1 MRKMFA
7 FLMALAMTVQ
17 LVMPAWADVAQ
28 EETAETVATE
38 EAQGAT
44 EEAAEEPTEEV
55 PEETEGETSEGTEA
69 AAEETVEETTEA
81 VEETTEPES
90 APTEAPAA
98 KVRVRFVCTPENL
111 TLVVYPADGDVD
123 QAIEAEAD
131 GSYLLAAGEYTYLAG
146 AEGYVSVE
154 DRFTVADEECQVEV
168 ALEIADAVDG
178 VEALAAGVVASGT
191 CGENLTWEL
200 GGDGTLRISGKG
212 EMADYTY
219 DDKAPWDTYRSQ
231 VTAIVLEDGVTNI
244 GDYAFYFCNSATDVT
259 IPDSVTGIGEDA
271 FCGCRD
277 LTSVTIPNSVTNIG
291 DDAFSWCSSLTS
303 VTIPDSVT
311 NIGDRAFY
319 FCTRLS
325 GIFVDDGNANYASVD
340 GVLFN
345 KELSVIIFYPAGHG
359 SVYRIP
365 EGVTSIGSHAF
376 EDCSSLTDVTIPE
389 GVTSIGDSAFY
400 NCSSL
405 TSMTIPDGVTSIAH
419 WGFFSCES
427 LTSVTIPVSVTSIG
441 SSAFYNCTALKDI
454 YYGGSLTA
462 IKRITSNAS
471 IPQGCTLHGATS
483 DLDNGACGENLTW
496 ALSADG
502 VLTISGSGEMEACRD
517 SYSRAPW
524 YTLKE
529 KITTVV
535 LEAGVTSVG
544 NNAFRDCSSLTSVAM
559 PESMASIGD
568 YAFYNCTNLA
578 SVTIPEGVSSIC
590 NSAFKGCS
598 DLTDVTI
605 PESVTSI
612 GNSAF
617 NDCCGLISV
626 IIPKGVMSIGDNAFD
641 GCSGL
646 TSVTI
651 PESVISIGSYAFS
664 NCNSLTSVTIPKS
677 VTNIG
682 GSVFESCGKL
692 VSVRYSG
699 SNSDWRKVK
708 IEGWNVEL
716 VEKLVYED
724 LQDHGSYENLYWTLE
739 QNGVLTITGYGTVPK
754 QAPWYPYRRQIT
766 TVILNSSVGE
776 SAFLDYSNL
785 SNVTMQDGVT
795 DIGEEAF
802 KGCGSLISITLPKS
816 VTSIGRYAF
825 YSCDALKDIYYGG
838 SLRTLKRISEYAGL
852 LSTCNLHGVTL
863 GDGICGDSIAW
874 ELGFDG
880 ILTISGDGKME
891 DYSFVSNIPW
901 SSISSEILSVRIE
914 QGVTSIGAHAFSN
927 CSSLMNV
934 SIPDTVTSIGSYAFS
949 DCSSL
954 TKVIIPEAV
963 RGIASYVF
971 SGCSSLAEVEMP
983 EELTRIG
990 FCAFL
995 NCGLLDNLTIPKRV
1009 MSIDSSAFSGC
1020 NALKDI
1026 YYDGSRSKL
1035 EELVR
1040 YADIPSDCNFHVL
1053 SLADGRC
1060 GENLTWVLS
1069 EKGVLSILGYGEMWD
1084 FNVDSNNNSIP
1095 WKNYRSR
1102 INAVQINTGVTSIG
1116 RYAFYGCSSLTSA
1129 DIPKGVTKIAKL
1141 AFGGCSGL
1149 EEVTLPDGV
1158 LDISDAFNQ
1167 CTSLKKITIQSGVTY
1182 IEQETFKGCR
1192 SLTNLTI
1199 PKTVRSISSN
1209 AFSDC
1214 SNLKEIYYGGSLNT
1228 LKQIIKGTG
1237 VPSECNLVGET
1248 LADGS
1253 CGSSLYWA
1261 LGHDGVL
1268 TISGSG
1274 AIGDYNVYTNS
1285 MWGRWSTQIL
1295 SVVMKP
1301 GVTRIGNRAFS
1312 DCSNVTDLVIPNGVT
1327 SIGEGAFRNC
1337 EKLVDVTIPDSVTSI
1352 GMYAFCDCAKLK
1364 SVIIPDKVAS
1374 IETSTFSGCRSLI
1387 SVTIPKHVTSIK
1399 YGAFYD
1405 CGTISIYY
1413 GGSHADWEKIEIGNE
1428 SFYRSTTAITYG
1440 DLSDGGICGDL
1451 NWALDQNG
1459 VLTISGSGS
1468 MGNQSPWMPYRK
1480 QITAITLNPGMT
1492 DISEGAFSGCSGLT
1506 DVVIPKGVT
1515 KIGREAFY
1523 NCLNLERAVLPDGL
1537 VCIESAGY
1545 NDRGNYCGGAF
1556 EKCTSLT
1563 KIIVP
1568 DSVTSIGAG
1577 AFCGCKN
1584 LTNITIPA
1592 GITSIENGSFAE
1604 CGSLTDVTI
1613 PDGVNSIGDGAF
1625 MGCEGLTKVLIP
1637 DSLISIGNN
1646 AFESCVNLSDVVFSD
1661 SVISIGDAAFSGC
1674 GSLTSLEIPLS
1685 VTGIGSKAFSQ
1696 CAELKSIS
1704 YSGSLSTLERLLQNA
1719 DVSATCELRS
1729 ATLADGTCGNNLT
1742 WVLGH
1747 DGVLAISGSGIMENY
1762 SFTRQNETYLTTAP
1776 WGNYCNQIT
1785 AVQVEPGVTAI
1796 GTFAFSGCKSIG
1808 NVFIPEG
1815 ITLIPGGAFYGCVN
1829 LESVTLPDGLTSIER
1844 YYDNS
1849 YSWGAFENCFGLK
1862 SVDMPNC
1869 LTSIGVM
1876 AFNNCS
1882 SLTSLTIPKSVT
1894 YIGGKAFSGCTALK
1908 DIYYDGSVGALKRLT
1923 YNADITSDCNLHG
1936 TSLDNGTCGDN
1947 LTWILGL
1954 DGILTISGSGE
1965 MENYDYRSVAPW
1977 YSKRNEIQ
1985 SVVVEPGVTSIGS
1998 FAFPSYSRLVAVTF
2012 PESVVS
2018 IGMCAFRDCNN
2029 LTDVTL
2035 PRNVTKIAGGTFYN
2049 CDKLESVTLP
2059 EELQSIESN
2068 YEYGAFE
2075 ECNSLKSITIPNST
2089 QSIGRK
2095 AFKGCRSLSNVVL
2108 SRSMSSICSSA
2119 FSDCSSLTS
2128 ITIPVGVTRIEDDAF
2143 CNCRNLTEITFEHR
2157 GRDTLSV
2164 SSSAFRFEYGTS
2176 TPVFTIVHIPAIKT
2190 IHPAIKNCWN
2200 WNGSREVGFVGDK
2213 QINTESVSVATKS
2226 NTVQFELGVP
2236 VQFTVVPV
2244 PIDSTDDYTL
2254 TIVQEKTT
2262 ADAYISKDG
2271 ILTTLSTG
2279 IVTVRAQCVQN
2290 PAISDEITVTIL
2302 QPTAAL
2308 TSLTVTTLNDY
2319 PGDAEVGKPVQMV
2332 PVFTPANAAERTVT
2346 WSVENGTGTAT
2357 IDENGLLTPLT
2368 VGTVT
2373 VYAMTPD
2380 GVEGSCTVN
2389 IVRYAE
2395 EVTILLNG
2403 KEDISGFGVGENL
2416 ELSFRLSPEDT
2427 TTKEVVWSVTNRTGW
2442 AKLYTGDNN
2451 NRLYGTLEG
2460 KQAGTVILTV
2470 TAKDSKKVIATK
2482 ELTITDSI
2490 RSYALSDGSGN
2501 LYYNTETGWITGAD
2515 ENVKDVVIPAQIDDV
2530 KIVGIA
2536 PYVFA
2541 DRRSSWVNENKTL
2554 RSVSIPASVEEIG
2567 ESAFEQCTAL
2577 STLRFAPGSK
2587 LTTVGENAFSQC
2599 SSITTLTIPDG
2610 ARTIGKNAFAGLS
2623 SLKRLTMSGEV
2634 DGSAWFGDRWFSLDS
2649 LTLTGTYV
2657 VGGKAE
2663 DDDYNWAAVPPGR
2676 NAKKVVLS
2684 EGITKIGDRAFTGCG
2699 TIKEIVLP
2707 SSLKSIGICA
2717 FASCSGLTDVTL
2729 PDGLETIGLY
2739 AFRRCG
2745 NLTNV
2750 NLPNSIQSIG
2760 EKCFDDCEKL
2770 EIFEISNVPDVIL
2783 EKKTYLTG
2791 MAKIPE
2797 VLIRATNGKTEIKWE
2812 LYNIENGYYESLGW
2826 DRQTKQYYIIARDS
2840 GTYRLICED
2849 TYTGARGSK
2858 LIEIKTGT
2866 LIRPSDTGYLVSGSK
2881 LALSAWSMPEE
2892 KKTSVWWSLAEGG
2905 SNYASIDSKGVLT
2918 ARTVYS
2924 AQQVTVIAQPY
2935 DGSEQVTKTIWI
2947 LPKTT
2952 GLGLLLDGGPL
2963 GSTLNVDQA
2972 QTKTLQLSAKV
2983 YPDGALQEVSWSS
2996 SNESV
3001 ARVDETGL
3009 VTLAKPGTVVIQA
3022 ATKDGSKLTAQV
3034 TLNVTYLD
3042 ANSKL
3047 TLVGEVPQPGL
3058 EPGQTVQLTLWGEA
3072 AIEAENVVFSVPSN
3086 QSAMGSI
3093 DGSGL
3098 FTAGSTAGNVTVTA
3112 ALKDDPLGRSASIT
3126 IPVLPMQAHTVL
3138 AVPVLDGVGQVTQR
3152 DGIYEAIFRQTEVEG
3167 GYRFRLRVQAQNYQ
3181 GQPLSGKFVYTTTDA
3196 SIAKVS
3202 ADGLVTVQKG
3212 AEGLCA
3218 IGVRAADAL
3227 GTGTEVWVSVR
3238 DYSPR
3243 LETNKLTVNSALEE
3257 GCSLVLAASYGND
3270 IENVFLSD
3278 GRFSCSWEEDKLTI
3292 SAKESLKNG
3301 TYPMTLEVVCAD
3313 NMYKYTLFVKVT
3325 KTLPKVTVKQTE
3337 KFNLFYQD
3345 SSAELKINV
3354 AGNLPFNYEFRDNT
3368 DFRLDIF
3375 DDEARLYFADPQ
3387 NAPAK
3392 PDTKATLRLWLEG
3405 YREPVDVKLSIA
3417 TVNKGPKVTTAV
3429 KASTL
3434 NTALTTS
3441 NTLRVRLN
3449 DPEPGSM
3456 EAWSGTE
3463 GIEAVIDGCD
3473 LCLTLSEVK
3482 NTTATVYLRDTNWA
3496 QPIKL
3501 THKITVTD
3509 KLPTLK
3515 AASALKLDSLFTQTE
3530 AWTELV
3536 LSQGNLSL
3544 VTAELTPAA
3553 KKGTAAKEESD
3564 KLSVTYDPDAC
3575 LIVARIADPDK
3586 APKAGTYSFNCT
3598 GILENGGEIPGG
3610 VVKVTVV
3617 AAKPKVKLSASS
3629 VKLNKALNGWER
3641 AEIPVTVTGNNRVVD
3656 FEGLPEGM
3664 TYNEDTGK
3672 LTVMLSEE
3680 TASGGSYGLCPVV
3693 ESNETGQRAKLP
3705 TKVSFKVQVYT
3716 SDKLAV
3722 SLSAK
3727 GKLNT
3732 LDPESSIA
3740 YTVTKVSN
3748 CLNPVEGV
3756 SLDGTDGDKF
3766 QVELDTTS
3774 AKPVVRLQMLPGQS
3788 YATNVGYKVQF
3799 RFFVADREVL
3809 SPMQT
3814 VKLTQAALKVTA
3826 PKSLV
3831 YFQAQTGTLRFSLAA
3846 NAPIGEVALSAK
3858 TAPELL
3864 TALGEDGLRF
3874 DGSQLELSVT
3884 NPAALKAGKSYTL
3897 QLEVTPEYNAENVK
3911 PTLVKLTVK
3920 VMK

>member
-44 EEAAEEPTEEV
+44 EEAAEEPTEETS
-55 PEETEGETSEGTEA
+55 EETEGETEEATEGTEA
-69 AAEETVEETTEA
+69 ATEETVEKTTEA
-81 VEETTEPES
+81 AEETTEPES

-98 KVRVRFVCTPENL
+98 KVRVRFVCTPEDL

-123 QAIEAEAD
+123 QAIEAESD

-178 VEALAAGVVASGT
+178 VEALAAGVVASGK
-191 CGENLTWEL
+191 CGENLTWEFSE
-200 GGDGTLRISGKG
+200 DGTLRISGEG
-212 EMADYTY
+212 EMNRFNSTY
-219 DDKAPWDTYRSQ
+219 SYW
-231 VTAIVLEDGVTNI
+231 
-244 GDYAFYFCNSATDVT
+244 
-259 IPDSVTGIGEDA
+259 
-271 FCGCRD
+271 
-277 LTSVTIPNSVTNIG
+277 
-291 DDAFSWCSSLTS
+291 
-303 VTIPDSVT
+303 
-311 NIGDRAFY
+311 
-319 FCTRLS
+319 
-325 GIFVDDGNANYASVD
+325 IFANKV
-340 GVLFN
+340 
-345 KELSVIIFYPAGHG
+345 
-359 SVYRIP
+359 
-365 EGVTSIGSHAF
+365 
-376 EDCSSLTDVTIPE
+376 
-389 GVTSIGDSAFY
+389 
-400 NCSSL
+400 
-405 TSMTIPDGVTSIAH
+405 
-419 WGFFSCES
+419 
-427 LTSVTIPVSVTSIG
+427 
-441 SSAFYNCTALKDI
+441 
-454 YYGGSLTA
+454 
-462 IKRITSNAS
+462 
-471 IPQGCTLHGATS
+471 
-483 DLDNGACGENLTW
+483 
-496 ALSADG
+496 
-502 VLTISGSGEMEACRD
+502 
-517 SYSRAPW
+517 
-524 YTLKE
+524 
-529 KITTVV
+529 TTVV
-535 LEAGVTSVG
+535 LEAGVTSIDDH
-544 NNAFRDCSSLTSVAM
+544 AFPDFPKLTNV
-559 PESMASIGD
+559 I
-568 YAFYNCTNLA
+568 
-578 SVTIPEGVSSIC
+578 IP
-590 NSAFKGCS
+590 K
-598 DLTDVTI
+598 
-605 PESVTSI
+605 SVTSI
-612 GNSAF
+612 GY
-617 NDCCGLISV
+617 
-626 IIPKGVMSIGDNAFD
+626 NAFLR
-641 GCSGL
+641 CYSL
-646 TSVTI
+646 TSITI
-651 PESVISIGSYAFS
+651 PDGVTSIESEAFMYCS
-664 NCNSLTSVTIPKS
+664 RLTSVTIPKS
-677 VTNIG
+677 VT
-682 GSVFESCGKL
+682 
-692 VSVRYSG
+692 
-699 SNSDWRKVK
+699 
-708 IEGWNVEL
+708 
-716 VEKLVYED
+716 
-724 LQDHGSYENLYWTLE
+724 
-739 QNGVLTITGYGTVPK
+739 
-754 QAPWYPYRRQIT
+754 
-766 TVILNSSVGE
+766 
-776 SAFLDYSNL
+776 
-785 SNVTMQDGVT
+785 
-795 DIGEEAF
+795 
-802 KGCGSLISITLPKS
+802 
-816 VTSIGRYAF
+816 SIGKGAF
-825 YSCDALKDIYYGG
+825 AEC
-838 SLRTLKRISEYAGL
+838 
-852 LSTCNLHGVTL
+852 
-863 GDGICGDSIAW
+863 
-874 ELGFDG
+874 
-880 ILTISGDGKME
+880 SG
-891 DYSFVSNIPW
+891 
-901 SSISSEILSVRIE
+901 
-914 QGVTSIGAHAFSN
+914 
-927 CSSLMNV
+927 
-934 SIPDTVTSIGSYAFS
+934 
-949 DCSSL
+949 
-954 TKVIIPEAV
+954 
-963 RGIASYVF
+963 
-971 SGCSSLAEVEMP
+971 
-983 EELTRIG
+983 LTRI
-990 FCAFL
+990 
-995 NCGLLDNLTIPKRV
+995 
-1009 MSIDSSAFSGC
+1009 
-1020 NALKDI
+1020 
-1026 YYDGSRSKL
+1026 
-1035 EELVR
+1035 
-1040 YADIPSDCNFHVL
+1040 
-1053 SLADGRC
+1053 
-1060 GENLTWVLS
+1060 
-1069 EKGVLSILGYGEMWD
+1069 
-1084 FNVDSNNNSIP
+1084 
-1095 WKNYRSR
+1095 
-1102 INAVQINTGVTSIG
+1102 
-1116 RYAFYGCSSLTSA
+1116 
-1129 DIPKGVTKIAKL
+1129 
-1141 AFGGCSGL
+1141 
-1149 EEVTLPDGV
+1149 
-1158 LDISDAFNQ
+1158 
-1167 CTSLKKITIQSGVTY
+1167 
-1182 IEQETFKGCR
+1182 
-1192 SLTNLTI
+1192 
-1199 PKTVRSISSN
+1199 
-1209 AFSDC
+1209 
-1214 SNLKEIYYGGSLNT
+1214 
-1228 LKQIIKGTG
+1228 
-1237 VPSECNLVGET
+1237 
-1248 LADGS
+1248 
-1253 CGSSLYWA
+1253 
-1261 LGHDGVL
+1261 
-1268 TISGSG
+1268 
-1274 AIGDYNVYTNS
+1274 
-1285 MWGRWSTQIL
+1285 
-1295 SVVMKP
+1295 
-1301 GVTRIGNRAFS
+1301 
-1312 DCSNVTDLVIPNGVT
+1312 
-1327 SIGEGAFRNC
+1327 
-1337 EKLVDVTIPDSVTSI
+1337 TIPDSVTGIGSSAFQGCSNLTNVTIPEGVTHIEPTTFASCTKLRSVTIRGRVSNVDTMAFDECSSLTDVKFPDGLTTIGSRAFANCSGLTNVTVPGSIISI
-1352 GMYAFCDCAKLK
+1352 GVSAFDGCRKLDHVYYGGLVQQWKEIDIEDNNERLTNATIHFNVHIHNAEHILEKKATCTDIGMKECWHCLGCDEYFADADCEQSINTADVVLPKLKHSLTKTTAKAATCTQDGNNSYFICRSCCKVFKDALGTQETTVLAEILPAVGHKNKPINAIAPTCAKSGNKLYYLCQTCGKVFKDQDGIQVTTIQAETVPALGHTEVIDERVEPTCTKPGKTEGTHCSVCNEVLVAQKEIPANGHTEVIDKGFAPTCTETGLTDGKHCSVCNEVLAAQEEIPANGHTEVIDEGCAPTCTEVGLTEGKHCSVCNVVLVEQDEIPALGHDMRKQAAVKPTYWDVGNNQYFICSRCDEVFKDEQGKNKTTVEAETLDKLPCIASGKCGADGDSLLWVITEDGTLTISGEGEMEDYSSYNSVPWYAYRDSIVNLILRNGVASVGDHCFNYYHSLVKADIPESVKKIGNYAFSGCELLTNIEFPSELKSIGTNAFRECSGLTELHFPNSLVDIGTYAFDGCSNLKNIYIPESVENIQYQAFCDCPNLK
-1364 SVIIPDKVAS
+1364 
-1374 IETSTFSGCRSLI
+1374 
-1387 SVTIPKHVTSIK
+1387 TIQFEHRVNS
-1399 YGAFYD
+1399 
-1405 CGTISIYY
+1405 
-1413 GGSHADWEKIEIGNE
+1413 
-1428 SFYRSTTAITYG
+1428 
-1440 DLSDGGICGDL
+1440 
-1451 NWALDQNG
+1451 
-1459 VLTISGSGS
+1459 VLTIGTQAFGFSDYHGEPVDTNVLVPTARK
-1468 MGNQSPWMPYRK
+1468 MNQAIIECDWETKYWSSYCYR
-1480 QITAITLNPGMT
+1480 IVRF
-1492 DISEGAFSGCSGLT
+1492 EG
-1506 DVVIPKGVT
+1506 T
-1515 KIGREAFY
+1515 KSYTMQGIY
-1523 NCLNLERAVLPDGL
+1523 L
-1537 VCIESAGY
+1537 S
-1545 NDRGNYCGGAF
+1545 
-1556 EKCTSLT
+1556 
-1563 KIIVP
+1563 
-1568 DSVTSIGAG
+1568 
-1577 AFCGCKN
+1577 
-1584 LTNITIPA
+1584 TN
-1592 GITSIENGSFAE
+1592 
-1604 CGSLTDVTI
+1604 
-1613 PDGVNSIGDGAF
+1613 DGAATYEL
-1625 MGCEGLTKVLIP
+1625 GIP
-1637 DSLISIGNN
+1637 VS
-1646 AFESCVNLSDVVFSD
+1646 
-1661 SVISIGDAAFSGC
+1661 
-1674 GSLTSLEIPLS
+1674 LS
-1685 VTGIGSKAFSQ
+1685 VA
-1696 CAELKSIS
+1696 
-1704 YSGSLSTLERLLQNA
+1704 
-1719 DVSATCELRS
+1719 
-1729 ATLADGTCGNNLT
+1729 
-1742 WVLGH
+1742 
-1747 DGVLAISGSGIMENY
+1747 
-1762 SFTRQNETYLTTAP
+1762 
-1776 WGNYCNQIT
+1776 
-1785 AVQVEPGVTAI
+1785 
-1796 GTFAFSGCKSIG
+1796 
-1808 NVFIPEG
+1808 
-1815 ITLIPGGAFYGCVN
+1815 
-1829 LESVTLPDGLTSIER
+1829 
-1844 YYDNS
+1844 
-1849 YSWGAFENCFGLK
+1849 
-1862 SVDMPNC
+1862 
-1869 LTSIGVM
+1869 
-1876 AFNNCS
+1876 
-1882 SLTSLTIPKSVT
+1882 
-1894 YIGGKAFSGCTALK
+1894 
-1908 DIYYDGSVGALKRLT
+1908 
-1923 YNADITSDCNLHG
+1923 
-1936 TSLDNGTCGDN
+1936 
-1947 LTWILGL
+1947 
-1954 DGILTISGSGE
+1954 
-1965 MENYDYRSVAPW
+1965 
-1977 YSKRNEIQ
+1977 
-1985 SVVVEPGVTSIGS
+1985 
-1998 FAFPSYSRLVAVTF
+1998 
-2012 PESVVS
+2012 
-2018 IGMCAFRDCNN
+2018 
-2029 LTDVTL
+2029 
-2035 PRNVTKIAGGTFYN
+2035 
-2049 CDKLESVTLP
+2049 CD
-2059 EELQSIESN
+2059 
-2068 YEYGAFE
+2068 
-2075 ECNSLKSITIPNST
+2075 
-2089 QSIGRK
+2089 
-2095 AFKGCRSLSNVVL
+2095 
-2108 SRSMSSICSSA
+2108 
-2119 FSDCSSLTS
+2119 
-2128 ITIPVGVTRIEDDAF
+2128 
-2143 CNCRNLTEITFEHR
+2143 
-2157 GRDTLSV
+2157 
-2164 SSSAFRFEYGTS
+2164 
-2176 TPVFTIVHIPAIKT
+2176 
-2190 IHPAIKNCWN
+2190 
-2200 WNGSREVGFVGDK
+2200 
-2213 QINTESVSVATKS
+2213 
-2226 NTVQFELGVP
+2226 
-2236 VQFTVVPV
+2236 
-2244 PIDSTDDYTL
+2244 PIDTTDDYKVFV
-2254 TIVQEKTT
+2254 VQEKTT
-2262 ADAYISKDG
+2262 ADVFLSKDQV
-2271 ILTTLSTG
+2271 LTTQSTG
-2279 IVTVRAQCVQN
+2279 TIVLRAECVNN
-2290 PAISDEITVTIL
+2290 PKIGSELTLLITE
-2302 QPTAAL
+2302 PTAAL

-2403 KEDISGFGVGENL
+2403 KEDISSFGVGENL
-2416 ELSFRLSPEDT
+2416 ELSFRLSPGDT

-2442 AKLYTGDNN
+2442 AKLYTGDSN

-2460 KQAGTVILTV
+2460 KQAGTVILTA

-2634 DGSAWFGDRWFSLDS
+2634 DGSAWFGDRWFTLDS

-2657 VGGKAE
+2657 LGEEPA
-2663 DDDYNWAAVPPGR
+2663 DDNDYDWTPVPAGR

-2684 EGITKIGDRAFTGCG
+2684 EGITEIGDYAFGGCG
-2699 TIKEIVLP
+2699 AIKQIVFP
-2707 SSLKSIGICA
+2707 SSLKSIGTRA
-2717 FASCSGLTDVTL
+2717 FASCSSLTEAAL
-2729 PDGLETIGLY
+2729 PDELQTIGAY
-2739 AFRRCG
+2739 AFRRCEKLS
-2745 NLTNV
+2745 NVTLTD
-2750 NLPNSIQSIG
+2750 SIQFLG
-2760 EKCFDDCEKL
+2760 QGCFERCVSLQLLDMTK
-2770 EIFEISNVPDVIL
+2770 VPDIFM
-2783 EKKTYLTG
+2783 EKTTCLTG
-2791 MAKIPE
+2791 MVTFPNWL
-2797 VLIRATNGKTEIKWE
+2797 VRATNGKAEINWDLQQVGE
-2812 LYNIENGYYESLGW
+2812 DDHYCGNISK
-2826 DRQTKQYYIIARDS
+2826 DRNQQWYLF
-2840 GTYRLICED
+2840 TYRSGKNRIVCAD
-2849 TYTGARGSK
+2849 AYTGLCGSK

-3022 ATKDGSKLTAQV
+3022 TTKDGSKLTAQV

-3167 GYRFRLRVQAQNYQ
+3167 GYSFRLRVQAQNYQ

-3243 LETNKLTVNSALEE
+3243 LESNKLTVNSALEE

-3270 IENVFLSD
+3270 IEKVFLSD

-3325 KTLPKVTVKQTE
+3325 KTLPKVTVKQRE

-3354 AGNLPFNYEFRDNT
+3354 AGNLPYHYEFRDNT

-3405 YREPVDVKLSIA
+3405 YREPVDVKLNIA

-3449 DPEPGSM
+3449 GPEPGSM

-3544 VTAELTPAA
+3544 VTAKLTPV
-3553 KKGTAAKEESD
+3553 AKEGTVARKESD

-3610 VVKVTVV
+3610 VVKVTVA
-3617 AAKPKVKLSASS
+3617 AAKPKVKLSATS
-3629 VKLNKALNGWER
+3629 VKLNKALDGWER
-3641 AEIPVTVTGNNRVVD
+3641 VEIPVTVTGNNRVVD
-3656 FEGLPEGM
+3656 FEGLPECL

-3756 SLDGTDGDKF
+3756 SLEGPDGDKF

-3799 RFFVADREVL
+3799 RFFVAGREVL

-3814 VKLTQAALKVTA
+3814 VKLNQAALKVTA

-3831 YFQAQTGTLRFSLAA
+3831 YFQAQTGILRFSLAA

>member
-55 PEETEGETSEGTEA
+55 PEETEGETGEATEGTEA
-69 AAEETVEETTEA
+69 AAEETEEETTEA

-98 KVRVRFVCTPENL
+98 KVRVRFACTPENL

-131 GSYLLAAGEYTYLAG
+131 GSYLLAAGEYAYLAG
-146 AEGYVSVE
+146 TEGYVSVE

-219 DDKAPWDTYRSQ
+219 DDKAPWDTYRRQ
-231 VTAIVLEDGVTNI
+231 VTAIVLEDGVTSI
-244 GDYAFYFCNSATDVT
+244 GDYAFYFCSSATAVT
-259 IPDSVTGIGEDA
+259 IPDSVTSIGKSA
-271 FCGCRD
+271 FSGCDD
-277 LTSVTIPNSVTNIG
+277 LTSVTIPEGVTSIAG
-291 DDAFSWCSSLTS
+291 YAFSRCYDLIN
-303 VTIPDSVT
+303 VTIPYSVT
-311 NIGDRAFY
+311 SIGDSAFDS
-319 FCTRLS
+319 CTKLS
-325 GIFVDDGNANYASVD
+325 GIFVDDGNINYASVD

-345 KELSVIIFYPAGHG
+345 KELSVLIFYPAGHG

-376 EDCSSLTDVTIPE
+376 EDCSSLTNVMIPEGVTSIGDLAFENCSSLTNVTIPE
-389 GVTSIGDSAFY
+389 GVTSIGF
-400 NCSSL
+400 
-405 TSMTIPDGVTSIAH
+405 
-419 WGFFSCES
+419 WGFFCCTS
-427 LTSVTIPVSVTSIG
+427 LTSVTIPVSTTSIG

-483 DLDNGACGENLTW
+483 DLDNGACGENLAW
-496 ALSADG
+496 ALSANG
-502 VLTISGSGEMEACRD
+502 VLTISGSGDMET
-517 SYSRAPW
+517 SSSNWHMY
-524 YTLKE
+524 E
-529 KITTVV
+529 EQITALV
-535 LEAGVTSVG
+535 LETGMTSIDNAAFKDCTKLTSVIIPEGVTSIG
-544 NNAFRDCSSLTSVAM
+544 SSAFCGCS
-559 PESMASIGD
+559 D
-568 YAFYNCTNLA
+568 LA
-578 SVTIPEGVSSIC
+578 SVTIP
-590 NSAFKGCS
+590 KG
-598 DLTDVTI
+598 
-605 PESVTSI
+605 VTSI

-617 NDCCGLISV
+617 KECSSLTSI
-626 IIPKGVMSIGDNAFD
+626 IIPEGVASIGDSAFYRCSGLASVVISEGVVSIGD
-641 GCSGL
+641 SSFYCCTSLAEVMIPEGVRSIGRTAFNFCEGLTSVTIPSSVTSVGELVFLNCFSLKDIYYNGSQAALKRMVSDSHIPSNCVLHGVILDDGICGDNLTWILDNDGGLSISGSGTMENYSTSDPAPWSAYRERVTTVLIEAGVKNIGSCAFCGCSSLTSVTIPEGVTSIGSSAFYGCSGL

-651 PESVISIGSYAFS
+651 PEGVTSIGSSAFYGCSSLVNLTIQEGVMSIGDSAFYGCSSLTVVVIPKGVTKIEGGTFYGCTRLESVTLPEGLLSIEYLHAGAFEKCTSLKEITIPDGVTGIGNASFCGCGSLVSVIIPDSVTNIGRHAFSDCIALKSISYGGSQVALERMLFNSDIPTDCVLHGAILDNGTCKDGLTWVLDNDGGLTISGNGAMGHYSTKNYAPWYTYREQITAVVLETGVTSIGSYSFQNCVKLTSVTIPEGVTGIGDSAFSDCSSLSNVTIPEGVTNIGGSAFSGCSSLSSVTIPESVTSIGDSAFFGCSSLVKVTVPKGVAEIKDSTFSGCSSLVRVEIPISVTRISNSAFS
-664 NCNSLTSVTIPKS
+664 NCTALKDIYYGGSLGAIKRMTSNAALPAECTLHGATSDLDNGACGENLTWVLSTDQVLTISGSGEMEEYSYYSDGPWYTSREQVVAIVLEPGVTSIGDYAFNYCNSLTSVTIPDS

-682 GSVFESCGKL
+682 SHAFYDCTALKNVYYSASHAQWSKIEIGSSNSCLTNAFIHYADLSDGGTFDKL
-692 VSVRYSG
+692 TWALTQDGTLTISG
-699 SNSDWRKVK
+699 S
-708 IEGWNVEL
+708 
-716 VEKLVYED
+716 
-724 LQDHGSYENLYWTLE
+724 
-739 QNGVLTITGYGTVPK
+739 GTVNPDD
-754 QAPWYPYRRQIT
+754 APWYPYRRQIT
-766 TVILNSSVGE
+766 ALVLE
-776 SAFLDYSNL
+776 P
-785 SNVTMQDGVT
+785 GVT
-795 DIGEEAF
+795 GIAD
-802 KGCGSLISITLPKS
+802 
-816 VTSIGRYAF
+816 
-825 YSCDALKDIYYGG
+825 
-838 SLRTLKRISEYAGL
+838 
-852 LSTCNLHGVTL
+852 ST
-863 GDGICGDSIAW
+863 
-874 ELGFDG
+874 F
-880 ILTISGDGKME
+880 
-891 DYSFVSNIPW
+891 
-901 SSISSEILSVRIE
+901 
-914 QGVTSIGAHAFSN
+914 Q
-927 CSSLMNV
+927 
-934 SIPDTVTSIGSYAFS
+934 SY
-949 DCSSL
+949 SSL
-954 TKVIIPEAV
+954 T
-963 RGIASYVF
+963 
-971 SGCSSLAEVEMP
+971 
-983 EELTRIG
+983 
-990 FCAFL
+990 
-995 NCGLLDNLTIPKRV
+995 N
-1009 MSIDSSAFSGC
+1009 
-1020 NALKDI
+1020 
-1026 YYDGSRSKL
+1026 
-1035 EELVR
+1035 
-1040 YADIPSDCNFHVL
+1040 
-1053 SLADGRC
+1053 
-1060 GENLTWVLS
+1060 
-1069 EKGVLSILGYGEMWD
+1069 
-1084 FNVDSNNNSIP
+1084 
-1095 WKNYRSR
+1095 
-1102 INAVQINTGVTSIG
+1102 
-1116 RYAFYGCSSLTSA
+1116 
-1129 DIPKGVTKIAKL
+1129 
-1141 AFGGCSGL
+1141 
-1149 EEVTLPDGV
+1149 
-1158 LDISDAFNQ
+1158 
-1167 CTSLKKITIQSGVTY
+1167 
-1182 IEQETFKGCR
+1182 
-1192 SLTNLTI
+1192 
-1199 PKTVRSISSN
+1199 
-1209 AFSDC
+1209 
-1214 SNLKEIYYGGSLNT
+1214 
-1228 LKQIIKGTG
+1228 
-1237 VPSECNLVGET
+1237 
-1248 LADGS
+1248 
-1253 CGSSLYWA
+1253 
-1261 LGHDGVL
+1261 
-1268 TISGSG
+1268 
-1274 AIGDYNVYTNS
+1274 
-1285 MWGRWSTQIL
+1285 
-1295 SVVMKP
+1295 
-1301 GVTRIGNRAFS
+1301 
-1312 DCSNVTDLVIPNGVT
+1312 
-1327 SIGEGAFRNC
+1327 
-1337 EKLVDVTIPDSVTSI
+1337 VTIPDSVTSI
-1352 GMYAFCDCAKLK
+1352 GDSAFR
-1364 SVIIPDKVAS
+1364 
-1374 IETSTFSGCRSLI
+1374 GCSSLT
-1387 SVTIPKHVTSIK
+1387 SVTIPEGVTNIGNSAFYECNRLANVTIPGSVASIGSSAFYSCGSLTNVTIQK
-1399 YGAFYD
+1399 GVANIGDSAFYD
-1405 CGTISIYY
+1405 C
-1413 GGSHADWEKIEIGNE
+1413 N
-1428 SFYRSTTAITYG
+1428 
-1440 DLSDGGICGDL
+1440 
-1451 NWALDQNG
+1451 
-1459 VLTISGSGS
+1459 
-1468 MGNQSPWMPYRK
+1468 
-1480 QITAITLNPGMT
+1480 
-1492 DISEGAFSGCSGLT
+1492 
-1506 DVVIPKGVT
+1506 
-1515 KIGREAFY
+1515 
-1523 NCLNLERAVLPDGL
+1523 
-1537 VCIESAGY
+1537 
-1545 NDRGNYCGGAF
+1545 
-1556 EKCTSLT
+1556 SLT
-1563 KIIVP
+1563 SVTIP
-1568 DSVTSIGAG
+1568 GSVTSIDSS
-1577 AFCGCKN
+1577 AFYGCG
-1584 LTNITIPA
+1584 
-1592 GITSIENGSFAE
+1592 G
-1604 CGSLTDVTI
+1604 LTDVTI
-1613 PDGVNSIGDGAF
+1613 QKGVTSIGG
-1625 MGCEGLTKVLIP
+1625 
-1637 DSLISIGNN
+1637 S
-1646 AFESCVNLSDVVFSD
+1646 AFEDCRSLASVIIPE
-1661 SVISIGDAAFSGC
+1661 SVISIGNS
-1674 GSLTSLEIPLS
+1674 
-1685 VTGIGSKAFSQ
+1685 
-1696 CAELKSIS
+1696 
-1704 YSGSLSTLERLLQNA
+1704 
-1719 DVSATCELRS
+1719 
-1729 ATLADGTCGNNLT
+1729 
-1742 WVLGH
+1742 
-1747 DGVLAISGSGIMENY
+1747 
-1762 SFTRQNETYLTTAP
+1762 
-1776 WGNYCNQIT
+1776 
-1785 AVQVEPGVTAI
+1785 
-1796 GTFAFSGCKSIG
+1796 
-1808 NVFIPEG
+1808 
-1815 ITLIPGGAFYGCVN
+1815 AFYGC
-1829 LESVTLPDGLTSIER
+1829 
-1844 YYDNS
+1844 
-1849 YSWGAFENCFGLK
+1849 K
-1862 SVDMPNC
+1862 S
-1869 LTSIGVM
+1869 L
-1876 AFNNCS
+1876 A
-1882 SLTSLTIPKSVT
+1882 
-1894 YIGGKAFSGCTALK
+1894 
-1908 DIYYDGSVGALKRLT
+1908 
-1923 YNADITSDCNLHG
+1923 
-1936 TSLDNGTCGDN
+1936 
-1947 LTWILGL
+1947 
-1954 DGILTISGSGE
+1954 
-1965 MENYDYRSVAPW
+1965 SVAIM
-1977 YSKRNEIQ
+1977 E
-1985 SVVVEPGVTSIGS
+1985 GVTSIGS
-1998 FAFPSYSRLVAVTF
+1998 
-2012 PESVVS
+2012 
-2018 IGMCAFRDCNN
+2018 
-2029 LTDVTL
+2029 
-2035 PRNVTKIAGGTFYN
+2035 
-2049 CDKLESVTLP
+2049 
-2059 EELQSIESN
+2059 
-2068 YEYGAFE
+2068 
-2075 ECNSLKSITIPNST
+2075 
-2089 QSIGRK
+2089 
-2095 AFKGCRSLSNVVL
+2095 
-2108 SRSMSSICSSA
+2108 SA
-2119 FSDCSSLTS
+2119 FYGCSSLTS
-2128 ITIPVGVTRIEDDAF
+2128 ITIPEGVTRLEKETFYGCTRLESVTLPEGFVSIADRYDYGVFQGCISLKNIVIPDSLTSIGSYAFSGCRSLASVSIPASVTTIGYDAF
-2143 CNCRNLTEITFEHR
+2143 YDCRSLTDITFAHR
-2157 GRDTLSV
+2157 GCDTLTIGN
-2164 SSSAFRFEYGTS
+2164 SAFDFSNSPS
-2176 TPVFTIVHIPAIKT
+2176 TPLFTVIHVPNVKT
-2190 IHPAIKNCWN
+2190 MHTAIKNYSWSSS
-2200 WNGSREVGFVGDK
+2200 GREPGFVGDERIAMTAITLQTK
-2213 QINTESVSVATKS
+2213 DGKSAYEAGIPVEFSVTVEPVDASDNYTFSIVSEKS
-2226 NTVQFELGVP
+2226 
-2236 VQFTVVPV
+2236 
-2244 PIDSTDDYTL
+2244 
-2254 TIVQEKTT
+2254 T
-2262 ADAYISKDG
+2262 ANAYISQKG

-2279 IVTVRAQCVQN
+2279 TVTVRAQCVQN

-2403 KEDISGFGVGENL
+2403 KEDISSFGVGENL

-2442 AKLYTGDNN
+2442 AKLYTGDSN

-2460 KQAGTVILTV
+2460 KQAGTVILTA

-2530 KIVGIA
+2530 EIVGIA

-2554 RSVSIPASVEEIG
+2554 RSVSIPATVEEIG
-2567 ESAFEQCTAL
+2567 ESAFERCTAL

-2623 SLKRLTMSGEV
+2623 GLKRLTMSGEV

-2657 VGGKAE
+2657 LGEEPA
-2663 DDDYNWAAVPPGR
+2663 DDNDYDWTPVPAGR

-2684 EGITKIGDRAFTGCG
+2684 EGITEIGDYAFGGCG
-2699 TIKEIVLP
+2699 AIERVVFPL
-2707 SSLKSIGICA
+2707 SLKSIGTRA
-2717 FASCSGLTDVTL
+2717 FASCSSLTEAAL
-2729 PDGLETIGLY
+2729 PDELQTIGAY
-2739 AFRRCG
+2739 AFRRCEKLS
-2745 NLTNV
+2745 NVTLTD
-2750 NLPNSIQSIG
+2750 SIQFLG
-2760 EKCFDDCEKL
+2760 QGCFERCVSLQLLDMTK
-2770 EIFEISNVPDVIL
+2770 VPDIFM
-2783 EKKTYLTG
+2783 EKTTCLTG
-2791 MAKIPE
+2791 MVTFPNWL
-2797 VLIRATNGKTEIKWE
+2797 VRATNGKAEINWDLQQVGE
-2812 LYNIENGYYESLGW
+2812 DDHYCGNISK
-2826 DRQTKQYYIIARDS
+2826 DRNQQWYLF
-2840 GTYRLICED
+2840 TYRSGKNRIVCAD
-2849 TYTGARGSK
+2849 AYTGARGSK

-3022 ATKDGSKLTAQV
+3022 TTKDGSKLTAQV

-3098 FTAGSTAGNVTVTA
+3098 FTAGSTAGNVMVTA
-3112 ALKDDPLGRSASIT
+3112 ALKDDPLGRSATIT

-3167 GYRFRLRVQAQNYQ
+3167 GYSFRLRVQAQNYQ

-3202 ADGLVTVQKG
+3202 ADGLVTVQNG

-3243 LETNKLTVNSALEE
+3243 LESNKLTVNSALEE

-3354 AGNLPFNYEFRDNT
+3354 AGNLPYHYEFLDNT
-3368 DFRLDIF
+3368 DFRLDSF

-3405 YREPVDVKLSIA
+3405 YREPVDVKLNIA

-3449 DPEPGSM
+3449 GPESGSM

-3544 VTAELTPAA
+3544 VTAELKPV
-3553 KKGTAAKEESD
+3553 AKEGTVARDESD

-3586 APKAGTYSFNCT
+3586 APKVGTYSFNCT

-3629 VKLNKALNGWER
+3629 VKLNKALDGWER
-3641 AEIPVTVTGNNRVVD
+3641 VEIPVTVTGNNRVVD
-3656 FEGLPEGM
+3656 FMGLPEGM
-3664 TYNEDTGK
+3664 TYNENTGK

-3693 ESNETGQRAKLP
+3693 ESNETGQRVTLP

-3756 SLDGTDGDKF
+3756 SLEGPDGDKF
-3766 QVELDTTS
+3766 QAELDTTS

-3788 YATNVGYKVQF
+3788 YATNVGYKVRF
-3799 RFFVADREVL
+3799 RSFVAGREVL

-3831 YFQAQTGTLRFSLAA
+3831 YFQAQTGILRFSLAA

>member
-55 PEETEGETSEGTEA
+55 PEETEGETEEATEGTEA
-69 AAEETVEETTEA
+69 ATEETVEGTTEA

-98 KVRVRFVCTPENL
+98 KVRVRFACTPEDL

-154 DRFTVADEECQVEV
+154 ERFTVADEECQVEV

-191 CGENLTWEL
+191 CGKNLTWEL
-200 GGDGTLRISGKG
+200 GGDGTLRISGEG
-212 EMADYTY
+212 EMEDYAYGKT
-219 DDKAPWDTYRSQ
+219 PWNPVSEKISK
-231 VTAIVLEDGVTNI
+231 IVIEAGVTSI
-244 GDYAFYFCNSATDVT
+244 GDHAFYSCNIESIT
-259 IPDSVTGIGEDA
+259 IPDSVTSIGEYA
-271 FCGCRD
+271 FNG
-277 LTSVTIPNSVTNIG
+277 
-291 DDAFSWCSSLTS
+291 CSSLTS

-311 NIGDRAFY
+311 RIGVQAFCGCGGLTSVKIPDGVTSISSGAFSYCRSLTSVVIPDSVTRIGRRAFEE
-319 FCTRLS
+319 CS
-325 GIFVDDGNANYASVD
+325 GLTSISIG
-340 GVLFN
+340 
-345 KELSVIIFYPAGHG
+345 G
-359 SVYRIP
+359 SVTSIDGYAFSGCSSLTSITVP
-365 EGVTSIGSHAF
+365 EGVTSLEEGIFFNCTSLENVMLPEGLLRIADRNQYNYNDSHGVFENCTSLRKIIIPDHVTGIGEAAFYGCSGLTSVSIGDSVTSIGRYAFWQCSGLTSITIPECVVSIGYDAFSGCTALKDISYGGSQGALQRMLSKTGIGSDCVLHGATLDNGTCGENLTWVLSHDGTLTISGNGTMGDYSTQNCAPWYTYQEKITTVVLESGVTSVGSDSFQNCVKLINVTIPEGVLNIGNSAF
-376 EDCSSLTDVTIPE
+376 SGCSNLDNTTIPEGVVNIGDSVFSGCSSLISITIPE
-389 GVTSIGDSAFY
+389 GVTSIGDSAFTGCISLISITIPGSMTSISDSAFSGCSSLSSITIPEGVTGIGDSAFSGCSSLTSITISDSVTSIGASAFSG
-400 NCSSL
+400 CSSL
-405 TSMTIPDGVTSIAH
+405 TSMLIPAGVTSIGSAAFDGCSSLTSIEIPDGVTHIEAST
-419 WGFFSCES
+419 FSGCS
-427 LTSVTIPVSVTSIG
+427 GLTSVTIPANVSSID
-441 SSAFYNCTALKDI
+441 SSAFSNCTALKEI

-462 IKRITSNAS
+462 IQRMTSNAGL
-471 IPQGCTLHGATS
+471 PADCTLHAATS
-483 DLDNGACGENLTW
+483 DLDNGACGEKLTW
-496 ALSADG
+496 TLSTDR
-502 VLTISGSGEMEACRD
+502 VLTISGTGKMSD
-517 SYSRAPW
+517 YSSSYQDQNREYITDAPW
-524 YTLKE
+524 GEYRYQFE
-529 KITTVV
+529 KVQI
-535 LEAGVTSVG
+535 EPGVTSVG
-544 NNAFRDCSSLTSVAM
+544 DCAFR
-559 PESMASIGD
+559 
-568 YAFYNCTNLA
+568 
-578 SVTIPEGVSSIC
+578 
-590 NSAFKGCS
+590 GCS
-598 DLTDVTI
+598 NLRSVTI
-605 PESVTSI
+605 PESVTR
-612 GNSAF
+612 
-617 NDCCGLISV
+617 
-626 IIPKGVMSIGDNAFD
+626 
-641 GCSGL
+641 
-646 TSVTI
+646 
-651 PESVISIGSYAFS
+651 IGSYAFDGCYLAHVYYGAS
-664 NCNSLTSVTIPKS
+664 HVQWSKIYIGYNNYGLNHAFIHYADLSDGGTWGDLTWSLIQDGTLTI
-677 VTNIG
+677 
-682 GSVFESCGKL
+682 
-692 VSVRYSG
+692 SG
-699 SNSDWRKVK
+699 SGIISSD
-708 IEGWNVEL
+708 N
-716 VEKLVYED
+716 
-724 LQDHGSYENLYWTLE
+724 
-739 QNGVLTITGYGTVPK
+739 
-754 QAPWYPYRRQIT
+754 APWYPYRRQIT
-766 TVILNSSVGE
+766 AIVLDTGITGIGDNAFKDYSSLTSVIIPNGVTSLGDSAFSGCSSVTGVMLPE
-776 SAFLDYSNL
+776 SVMSIGSSAFLNCSNL
-785 SNVTMQDGVT
+785 TSVE
-795 DIGEEAF
+795 I
-802 KGCGSLISITLPKS
+802 PKH
-816 VTSIGRYAF
+816 VA
-825 YSCDALKDIYYGG
+825 
-838 SLRTLKRISEYAGL
+838 
-852 LSTCNLHGVTL
+852 
-863 GDGICGDSIAW
+863 
-874 ELGFDG
+874 
-880 ILTISGDGKME
+880 
-891 DYSFVSNIPW
+891 
-901 SSISSEILSVRIE
+901 
-914 QGVTSIGAHAFSN
+914 
-927 CSSLMNV
+927 
-934 SIPDTVTSIGSYAFS
+934 SIGSFA
-949 DCSSL
+949 
-954 TKVIIPEAV
+954 
-963 RGIASYVF
+963 F
-971 SGCSSLAEVEMP
+971 SGCSSLADAVIPEGVTSIESGTFYNCTRLTSVELP
-983 EELTRIG
+983 ETLMSIADKDG
-990 FCAFL
+990 SYNSHGAFE
-995 NCGLLDNLTIPKRV
+995 NCSSLKSLTIPNSVEKIG
-1009 MSIDSSAFSGC
+1009 SYAFSGC
-1020 NALKDI
+1020 YGLIDLK
-1026 YYDGSRSKL
+1026 
-1035 EELVR
+1035 
-1040 YADIPSDCNFHVL
+1040 
-1053 SLADGRC
+1053 
-1060 GENLTWVLS
+1060 LS
-1069 EKGVLSILGYGEMWD
+1069 ESITD
-1084 FNVDSNNNSIP
+1084 
-1095 WKNYRSR
+1095 
-1102 INAVQINTGVTSIG
+1102 IG
-1116 RYAFYGCSSLTSA
+1116 DDAFY
-1129 DIPKGVTKIAKL
+1129 
-1141 AFGGCSGL
+1141 
-1149 EEVTLPDGV
+1149 
-1158 LDISDAFNQ
+1158 
-1167 CTSLKKITIQSGVTY
+1167 
-1182 IEQETFKGCR
+1182 
-1192 SLTNLTI
+1192 
-1199 PKTVRSISSN
+1199 
-1209 AFSDC
+1209 
-1214 SNLKEIYYGGSLNT
+1214 
-1228 LKQIIKGTG
+1228 
-1237 VPSECNLVGET
+1237 
-1248 LADGS
+1248 
-1253 CGSSLYWA
+1253 
-1261 LGHDGVL
+1261 
-1268 TISGSG
+1268 
-1274 AIGDYNVYTNS
+1274 
-1285 MWGRWSTQIL
+1285 
-1295 SVVMKP
+1295 
-1301 GVTRIGNRAFS
+1301 
-1312 DCSNVTDLVIPNGVT
+1312 
-1327 SIGEGAFRNC
+1327 
-1337 EKLVDVTIPDSVTSI
+1337 
-1352 GMYAFCDCAKLK
+1352 
-1364 SVIIPDKVAS
+1364 
-1374 IETSTFSGCRSLI
+1374 
-1387 SVTIPKHVTSIK
+1387 
-1399 YGAFYD
+1399 
-1405 CGTISIYY
+1405 
-1413 GGSHADWEKIEIGNE
+1413 
-1428 SFYRSTTAITYG
+1428 
-1440 DLSDGGICGDL
+1440 
-1451 NWALDQNG
+1451 
-1459 VLTISGSGS
+1459 
-1468 MGNQSPWMPYRK
+1468 
-1480 QITAITLNPGMT
+1480 
-1492 DISEGAFSGCSGLT
+1492 
-1506 DVVIPKGVT
+1506 
-1515 KIGREAFY
+1515 
-1523 NCLNLERAVLPDGL
+1523 
-1537 VCIESAGY
+1537 
-1545 NDRGNYCGGAF
+1545 
-1556 EKCTSLT
+1556 
-1563 KIIVP
+1563 
-1568 DSVTSIGAG
+1568 
-1577 AFCGCKN
+1577 
-1584 LTNITIPA
+1584 
-1592 GITSIENGSFAE
+1592 
-1604 CGSLTDVTI
+1604 
-1613 PDGVNSIGDGAF
+1613 
-1625 MGCEGLTKVLIP
+1625 
-1637 DSLISIGNN
+1637 
-1646 AFESCVNLSDVVFSD
+1646 
-1661 SVISIGDAAFSGC
+1661 GC
-1674 GSLTSLEIPLS
+1674 GSLTNLEIP
-1685 VTGIGSKAFSQ
+1685 A
-1696 CAELKSIS
+1696 
-1704 YSGSLSTLERLLQNA
+1704 
-1719 DVSATCELRS
+1719 
-1729 ATLADGTCGNNLT
+1729 
-1742 WVLGH
+1742 
-1747 DGVLAISGSGIMENY
+1747 
-1762 SFTRQNETYLTTAP
+1762 
-1776 WGNYCNQIT
+1776 
-1785 AVQVEPGVTAI
+1785 
-1796 GTFAFSGCKSIG
+1796 
-1808 NVFIPEG
+1808 
-1815 ITLIPGGAFYGCVN
+1815 
-1829 LESVTLPDGLTSIER
+1829 
-1844 YYDNS
+1844 
-1849 YSWGAFENCFGLK
+1849 
-1862 SVDMPNC
+1862 
-1869 LTSIGVM
+1869 
-1876 AFNNCS
+1876 
-1882 SLTSLTIPKSVT
+1882 SVT
-1894 YIGGKAFSGCTALK
+1894 YIGYNAFS
-1908 DIYYDGSVGALKRLT
+1908 
-1923 YNADITSDCNLHG
+1923 
-1936 TSLDNGTCGDN
+1936 
-1947 LTWILGL
+1947 
-1954 DGILTISGSGE
+1954 
-1965 MENYDYRSVAPW
+1965 
-1977 YSKRNEIQ
+1977 
-1985 SVVVEPGVTSIGS
+1985 
-1998 FAFPSYSRLVAVTF
+1998 
-2012 PESVVS
+2012 
-2018 IGMCAFRDCNN
+2018 
-2029 LTDVTL
+2029 
-2035 PRNVTKIAGGTFYN
+2035 
-2049 CDKLESVTLP
+2049 
-2059 EELQSIESN
+2059 
-2068 YEYGAFE
+2068 
-2075 ECNSLKSITIPNST
+2075 
-2089 QSIGRK
+2089 
-2095 AFKGCRSLSNVVL
+2095 
-2108 SRSMSSICSSA
+2108 
-2119 FSDCSSLTS
+2119 
-2128 ITIPVGVTRIEDDAF
+2128 
-2143 CNCRNLTEITFEHR
+2143 NCRNLTDITFAHR
-2157 GRDTLSV
+2157 GCDTLTIGSGAFGFYNSPSIPIFTV
-2164 SSSAFRFEYGTS
+2164 IHVPNVKTMHTAIKDYSWSSSG
-2176 TPVFTIVHIPAIKT
+2176 
-2190 IHPAIKNCWN
+2190 
-2200 WNGSREVGFVGDK
+2200 REPGFVGNERIAMTAITLQTKDGKSAYEAGIPVEFSVTVEPVDASDNYTFSIVSDK
-2213 QINTESVSVATKS
+2213 
-2226 NTVQFELGVP
+2226 
-2236 VQFTVVPV
+2236 
-2244 PIDSTDDYTL
+2244 ST
-2254 TIVQEKTT
+2254 
-2262 ADAYISKDG
+2262 ANAYISQKG

-2279 IVTVRAQCVQN
+2279 TVTVRAQCVQN
-2290 PAISDEITVTIL
+2290 PAISNEITVTIL
-2302 QPTAAL
+2302 PPTAAL

-2427 TTKEVVWSVTNRTGW
+2427 TTKEVVWSVKNRTGW
-2442 AKLYTGDNN
+2442 AKLYTRDS
-2451 NRLYGTLEG
+2451 RPYAELEG
-2460 KQAGTVILTV
+2460 IQAGTVILTAA
-2470 TAKDSKKVIATK
+2470 AKDSKKVIATK

-2501 LYYNTETGWITGAD
+2501 LYYNTETGWITDAD
-2515 ENVKDVVIPAQIDDV
+2515 KNVQDVVIPSQINGV

-2536 PYVFA
+2536 PYAFA
-2541 DRRSSWVNENKTL
+2541 SRSEYWGSVSENKTL
-2554 RSVSIPASVEEIG
+2554 QSVSIPASVEEIG

-2634 DGSAWFGDRWFSLDS
+2634 DGSAWFGDRWFTLDS

-2657 VGGKAE
+2657 LGEEPA
-2663 DDDYNWAAVPPGR
+2663 DDNDYDWTPVPAGR

-2684 EGITKIGDRAFTGCG
+2684 EGITEIGDYAFGGCG
-2699 TIKEIVLP
+2699 AIKQIVFP
-2707 SSLKSIGICA
+2707 SSLKSIGTRA
-2717 FASCSGLTDVTL
+2717 FASCSSLTEAAL
-2729 PDGLETIGLY
+2729 PDELQTIGAY
-2739 AFRRCG
+2739 AFRRCEKLS
-2745 NLTNV
+2745 NVTLTD
-2750 NLPNSIQSIG
+2750 SIQFLG
-2760 EKCFDDCEKL
+2760 QGCFERCVSLQLLDMTK
-2770 EIFEISNVPDVIL
+2770 VPDIFM
-2783 EKKTYLTG
+2783 EKTTCLTG
-2791 MAKIPE
+2791 MVTFPNWL
-2797 VLIRATNGKTEIKWE
+2797 VRATNGKAEINWDLQQVGE
-2812 LYNIENGYYESLGW
+2812 DDNYCGNISK
-2826 DRQTKQYYIIARDS
+2826 DRNQQWYLF
-2840 GTYRLICED
+2840 TYRSGKNRIVCAD
-2849 TYTGARGSK
+2849 AYTGLRGSK

-3009 VTLAKPGTVVIQA
+3009 VTLAKPGTVVVQA

-3072 AIEAENVVFSVPSN
+3072 VIEAENVVFSVPTN

-3167 GYRFRLRVQAQNYQ
+3167 GYSFRLRVQAQNYQ

-3243 LETNKLTVNSALEE
+3243 LETTKLTVNSALEE

-3301 TYPMTLEVVCAD
+3301 TYPVTLEVTCAD
-3313 NMYKYTLFVKVT
+3313 GLVYKYVLSIKVT
-3325 KTLPKVTVKQTE
+3325 KTLPKITVKQRE

-3354 AGNLPFNYEFRDNT
+3354 AGNLPYHYEFRDNT

-3405 YREPVDVKLSIA
+3405 YREPVDVKLNIA

-3544 VTAELTPAA
+3544 VTAKLTPAA
-3553 KKGTAAKEESD
+3553 KEGTAAREESD

-3617 AAKPKVKLSASS
+3617 AAKPKVKLSATS
-3629 VKLNKALNGWER
+3629 VKLNKALDGWER
-3641 AEIPVTVTGNNRVVD
+3641 VEIPVTVTGNNRVVD

-3664 TYNEDTGK
+3664 TYNENTGK

-3680 TASGGSYGLCPVV
+3680 TASGGSYGLYPVV
-3693 ESNETGQRAKLP
+3693 ESNETGQRVKLP

-3756 SLDGTDGDKF
+3756 SLEGLDGDKF
-3766 QVELDTTS
+3766 QAELDTTS

-3799 RFFVADREVL
+3799 RFFVAGKEVR

-3831 YFQAQTGTLRFSLAA
+3831 YFQAQTGILRFSLAA

-3911 PTLVKLTVK
+3911 PTFVKLTVK